1 MTYTNKKSAKR
12 KHRKYRRRTKKGGVV
27 MFVRK
32 PVNSPAIRRNETANT
47 EIDEAEAVR
56 GVAVDYT
63 RAALDDAL
71 SIFSRQEQ
79 TQALAPS
86 PALTVSVH
94 GKSRA
99 KREGPTPSQ
108 IKKAEQKALAKQLK
122 EEEKALAK
130 AKQEQEKADKKVKQ
144 EEEKVANEVT
154 KAALSQA
161 ISSMFGKGTGTKLR
175 KRK

>member
-1 MTYTNKKSAKR
+1 MAYTNKKSAKR

-27 MFVRK
+27 KLVDHTKSNKNRPPSK
-32 PVNSPAIRRNETANT
+32 REVN
-47 EIDEAEAVR
+47 DAEAIQ
-56 GVAVDYT
+56 GIATDYT

-79 TQALAPS
+79 AQAQAQAPS
-86 PALTVSVH
+86 IGVTVH

-99 KREGPTPSQ
+99 KREGPTPGQ

-122 EEEKALAK
+122 EEEKAEKK

-144 EEEKVANEVT
+144 EEEKVAKEVT
-154 KAALSQA
+154 KAALNQA
-161 ISSMFGKGTGTKLR
+161 FSSMFGKGTGPKLR
-175 KRK
+175 KRN